1 MLLLLFLPFLYVIV
15 FPQAYQYI
23 YICLVIVGFM
33 LLCKCLIDNL
43 SSKLDQVKSSL
54 VVTKTVNGH
63 FLNWITS
70 LKSRGNITYAL
81 CVIRTHCYKKLTFL
95 TSRCIHVRRSRI
107 DCLKVVGIS
116 TSVDDKNLQLT
127 VCNVLNKTDVLVVQ
141 KFVKIAIRSKV
152 TSPSSNLIAK

>member
-1 MLLLLFLPFLYVIV
+1 
-15 FPQAYQYI
+15 
-23 YICLVIVGFM
+23 M

-70 LKSRGNITYAL
+70 LKSRGNIHL
-81 CVIRTHCYKKLTFL
+81 IRTHCYKKLTFL